1 MKKTPISEH
10 NVLNEAYDYELP
22 SAFSRGL
29 SVTLPSPARL
39 IYISGTASIDKHGR
53 SVHIGD
59 FREQTIRTFENITG
73 LLSAAGA
80 AWKDIVKTT
89 IYIKDINRDYK
100 EFNEIRCEFYAK
112 LGLSPY
118 PASVCVQAHLCRDE
132 LLVEIEA
139 QAIVKE

>member
-29 SVTLPSPARL
+29 TVTLPSPARL
-39 IYISGTASIDKHGR
+39 IYISGTASIDENGR
-53 SVHIGD
+53 SINVGD
-59 FREQTIRTFENITG
+59 FKEQTIRTFENITG
-73 LLSAAGA
+73 LLKAAGA
-80 AWKDIVKTT
+80 TWKDIVKTT
-89 IYIKDINRDYK
+89 IYIKNINRDYK
-100 EFNEIRCEFYAK
+100 EFNEIRCKFYEEQ
-112 LGLSPY
+112 GLSPY
-118 PASVCVQAHLCRDE
+118 PASVCVQAHLCREE